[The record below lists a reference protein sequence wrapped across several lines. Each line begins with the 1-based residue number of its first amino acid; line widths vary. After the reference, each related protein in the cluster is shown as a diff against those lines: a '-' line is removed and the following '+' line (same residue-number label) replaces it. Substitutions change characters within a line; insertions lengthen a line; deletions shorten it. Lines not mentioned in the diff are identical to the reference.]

1 MRVPIFHAVNL
12 AGNPTC
18 IKADEIAAAVYVP
31 KEEEV
36 IIGTRSGKE
45 YYFSSKVIKDYY
57 NLIFQEALSDCETP
71 DLSGVVFAI
80 VEYELNTSK
89 SENELNTS
97 KRKSKPFSK
106 DY

>member
-1 MRVPIFHAVNL
+1 MRVPIFHAENL

-18 IKADEIAAAVYVP
+18 IRADEITAAVEQP
-31 KEEEV
+31 REGKV
-36 IIGTRSGKE
+36 IIATRNGRE
-45 YYFSSKVIKDYY
+45 YGFSSKVIKEYY
-57 NLIFQEALSDCETP
+57 NSIFLDQLSDCENQ

-80 VEYELNTSK
+80 VEYELKTSQ

-97 KRKSKPFSK
+97 KRKSKTFSK

>member
-1 MRVPIFHAVNL
+1 MRLPIFHAVNL
-12 AGNPTC
+12 FGNPTC
-18 IKADEIAAAVYVP
+18 IKADEITTAVYVP

-45 YYFSSKVIKDYY
+45 YYFSSKVIKEYY
-57 NLIFQEALSDCETP
+57 YSIFQDNLSDCETP

-80 VEYELNTSK
+80 VEYELNTSQ

-97 KRKSKPFSK
+97 KRRSKPFSK
-106 DY
+106 GY

>member
-1 MRVPIFHAVNL
+1 MNRLQPRI
-12 AGNPTC
+12 PTASALGVC
-18 IKADEIAAAVYVP
+18 Q
-31 KEEEV
+31 
-36 IIGTRSGKE
+36 
-45 YYFSSKVIKDYY
+45 Y
-57 NLIFQEALSDCETP
+57 NSIFQDNLSDCENQ